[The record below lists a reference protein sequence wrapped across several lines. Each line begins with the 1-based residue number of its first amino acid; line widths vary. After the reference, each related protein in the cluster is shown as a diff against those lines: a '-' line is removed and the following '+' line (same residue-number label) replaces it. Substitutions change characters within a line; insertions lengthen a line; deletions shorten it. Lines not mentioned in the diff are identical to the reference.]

1 MTGTMAVVHH
11 TPWLAELDDSI
22 ERYLSEPEN
31 DVQAVLND
39 GESVLE
45 SKP

>member
-1 MTGTMAVVHH
+1 MAVVHH